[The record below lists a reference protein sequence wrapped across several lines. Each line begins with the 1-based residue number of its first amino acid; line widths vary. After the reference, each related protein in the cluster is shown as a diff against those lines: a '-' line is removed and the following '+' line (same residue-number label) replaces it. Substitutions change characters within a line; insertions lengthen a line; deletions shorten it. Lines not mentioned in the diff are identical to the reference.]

1 MKAKNFKLFIGYLGN
16 GATVCNSA
24 VYENGDYKTIAHISP
39 AGHIKLYVSADY
51 IPADAMQKIRETA
64 ARHEAE
70 TRARLDR
77 ETNTTYGYMRTID
90 EICNYT
96 PYKIWNVFFSS
107 LKKCATQEAR
117 RELVKKTYLENF

>member
-1 MKAKNFKLFIGYLGN
+1 MKAKYFKLFIGYLGN

-24 VYENGDYKTIAHISP
+24 VYESGDYKHIAHISP

-51 IPADAMQKIRETA
+51 IPADAMQKIKETA

-77 ETNTTYGYMRTID
+77 ETASDYGYMRTLE
-90 EICNYT
+90 EIARYT
-96 PYKIWNVFFSS
+96 SYTTQSAFFEA
-107 LKKCATQEAR
+107 LKECATQEAR
-117 RELVKKTYLENF
+117 RELVKKTYLDNF